1 MNKRANPKQAARTAK
16 QPGKLDKLDKLDK
29 LGQRWQR
36 TPTRW
41 RIPLTLLCWLAG
53 IGMLI
58 GVPVLIQSFQTPGAA
73 LYGHNHTDRPIY
85 SYWVNDKWG
94 GNAAAYG
101 GGTTCCWK
109 IVGEQLEIHW
119 VKSVTRTQSQQGLR
133 KEELT
138 LHLPTP
144 PRKRSDTYLHVHF
157 LPGDE
162 VRLAW
167 SDGVASPFREEFKA
181 RFSKEAP

>member
-1 MNKRANPKQAARTAK
+1 MKTITKS
-16 QPGKLDKLDKLDK
+16 LE
-29 LGQRWQR
+29 QRWLNL
-36 TPTRW
+36 PTRW

-53 IGMLI
+53 IGMVI
-58 GVPVLIQSFQTPGAA
+58 GIPVLIQSLQTPGAA
-73 LYGHNHTDRPIY
+73 LYVHNHTDRPIY
-85 SYWVNDKWG
+85 SYWINNNWG

-119 VKSVTRTQSQQGLR
+119 IKDRTGAQVEAGLQEEEVTLF
-133 KEELT
+133 
-138 LHLPTP
+138 LPNP
-144 PRKRSDTYLHVHF
+144 PRKRGDDTLHVHF
-157 LPGDE
+157 LPGDH

-167 SDGVASPFREEFKA
+167 SYEHTSPLKDDIKA

>member
-1 MNKRANPKQAARTAK
+1 MNKRANSKQGARTAK
-16 QPGKLDKLDKLDK
+16 QPGKLGIWLHKLE
-29 LGQRWQR
+29 QRWQR
-36 TPTRW
+36 LPTRW
-41 RIPLTLLCWLAG
+41 RIPLTLLCWLVG
-53 IGMLI
+53 IGLVI

-73 LYGHNHTDRPIY
+73 LYVHNHTDRPIY
-85 SYWVNDKWG
+85 SYWVNNNWG
-94 GNAAAYG
+94 GNAAAHG

-133 KEELT
+133 KGELT
-138 LHLPTP
+138 LSLPNP
-144 PRKRSDTYLHVHF
+144 PRTRTDDTLHVHF

-167 SDGVASPFREEFKA
+167 SDEHTSPLKDEIKAQLAEET
-181 RFSKEAP
+181 P

>member
-1 MNKRANPKQAARTAK
+1 MNTRAHVKQGGRAIR
-16 QPGKLDKLDKLDK
+16 QRGKLGTWLHALE
-29 LGQRWQR
+29 QRWLNL
-36 TPTRW
+36 PTRW

-53 IGMLI
+53 IGMVI
-58 GVPVLIQSFQTPGAA
+58 GIPVLIQSLQTPGAA
-73 LYGHNHTDRPIY
+73 LYVHNHTDRPIY
-85 SYWVNDKWG
+85 SYWINNNWG

-119 VKSVTRTQSQQGLR
+119 IKDRTGAQVEAGLQEEEVTLF
-133 KEELT
+133 
-138 LHLPTP
+138 LPNP
-144 PRKRSDTYLHVHF
+144 PRKRGDDTLHVHF
-157 LPGDE
+157 LPGDH

-167 SDGVASPFREEFKA
+167 SYEHTSPLKDDIKA